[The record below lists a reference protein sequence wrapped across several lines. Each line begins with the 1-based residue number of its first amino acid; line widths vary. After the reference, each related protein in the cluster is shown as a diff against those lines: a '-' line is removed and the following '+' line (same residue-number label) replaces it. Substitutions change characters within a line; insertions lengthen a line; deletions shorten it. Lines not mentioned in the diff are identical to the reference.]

1 MKVTLNHIKVKDLFA
16 GFKEDFA
23 TDQVTGYGG
32 RLDIRPKFQRAYVY
46 KDAQRDAVIETVLK
60 GFPLNVMYWAVKP
73 DGTYEVVDG
82 QQRTISICQYLQG
95 DFSVGGKYF
104 CNQPDDVR
112 AAIEDYEL
120 TVYFCEGTE
129 SEKLDWFRVINIA
142 GERLEQQ
149 ELRNASYVG
158 PWVVDAK
165 KYFSSEKGM
174 AYLKW
179 RDYLAGE
186 CRRQKWLET
195 VIGWIAGDDS
205 DAAIKD
211 YMGRHQN
218 DPDAT
223 ELKVYFETAMN
234 WMRLVFPKY
243 RKEMK
248 GVDWGRLYNAYKD
261 GKYSATALEKRV
273 AELMADDDVQ
283 RKSAVYEYL
292 LGGEQ
297 TEHADKILNL
307 RGFTL
312 SQRRAAYER
321 QKGLCKICGKPF
333 AFEDMHGDHA
343 TPWSRGGKTTPD
355 NLQMLCTTCNLS
367 KGAKL

>member
-1 MKVTLNHIKVKDLFA
+1 MKSHVYADHAATTPLCDAAWNAMIPFLREEFGNPSSLHTWAKKPREAVWAARATIARCVGAEPEEIYFTSGGTEADNWEYEGNVRFEPSPRWEGGIVVFALFESSYDGESEVASGSCLFVCTPVKEPDPCGCCHEGTTAENGCVSFAQAFGRTPGAEGLPVGRMTVRESCPHASLGTVAALQPENGRRIAVADL
-16 GFKEDFA
+16 G
-23 TDQVTGYGG
+23 
-32 RLDIRPKFQRAYVY
+32 
-46 KDAQRDAVIETVLK
+46 
-60 GFPLNVMYWAVKP
+60 
-73 DGTYEVVDG
+73 
-82 QQRTISICQYLQG
+82 
-95 DFSVGGKYF
+95 VGGKYF

-186 CRRQKWLET
+186 CKRQKWLET

-234 WMRLVFPKY
+234 WGLEGSDMV
-243 RKEMK
+243 
-248 GVDWGRLYNAYKD
+248 
-261 GKYSATALEKRV
+261 ATV
-273 AELMADDDVQ
+273 NCH
-283 RKSAVYEYL
+283 SST
-292 LGGEQ
+292 G
-297 TEHADKILNL
+297 
-307 RGFTL
+307 
-312 SQRRAAYER
+312 
-321 QKGLCKICGKPF
+321 
-333 AFEDMHGDHA
+333 
-343 TPWSRGGKTTPD
+343 W
-355 NLQMLCTTCNLS
+355 
-367 KGAKL
+367 